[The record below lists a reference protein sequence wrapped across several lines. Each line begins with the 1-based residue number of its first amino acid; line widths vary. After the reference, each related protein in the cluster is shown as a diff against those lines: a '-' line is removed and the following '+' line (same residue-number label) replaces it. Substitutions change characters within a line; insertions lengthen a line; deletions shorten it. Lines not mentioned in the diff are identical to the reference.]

1 MDVQLTDSF
10 SMAELVKRTG
20 VPASTIHH
28 YVRHGLLPPPQ
39 RLATK
44 RFLYRSEHVDA
55 LRVIR
60 DLRRRQRLPLAKI
73 ADVLPEILANRRLAD
88 DEPLAGDAQA
98 PGVAERILDVA
109 IEAFGLH
116 SYGQV
121 SVADLCAGA
130 DVAKGTFYRY
140 FDSKGEVFV
149 RAAERV
155 VLQTLDRFRR
165 GVRELPEPVDMH
177 RAAELCAEELRPG
190 LPVLLEL
197 AKRAVLF
204 EPEYVVEARDTFRTL
219 AAEVGGILLPGEA
232 DNHAAGGMVVLDAVV
247 TTFRSL
253 VGGRAGEAEPSTGRP
268 WRSASPHPGR

>member
-10 SMAELVKRTG
+10 SMAELVERTG

-28 YVRHGLLPPPQ
+28 YVRQGLLPPPQ
-39 RLATK
+39 RLAAK
-44 RFLYRSEHVDA
+44 RFLYGSEHVDA

-60 DLRRRQRLPLAKI
+60 DLRRRQRLSLAKI
-73 ADVLPEILANRRLAD
+73 ADVLPDILANRRLTG
-88 DEPLAGDAQA
+88 DEFLTTGDAQA
-98 PGVAERILDVA
+98 SGVAERILDVA

-155 VLQTLDRFRR
+155 VLQALERFRR
-165 GVRELPEPVDMH
+165 GVSELPEPVDMH

-204 EPEYVVEARDTFRTL
+204 EPEYVAEARDTFRML
-219 AAEVGGILLPGEA
+219 AAEVGEILLPGEA
-232 DNHAAGGMVVLDAVV
+232 DSHAAGGMVILDAVV

-253 VGGRAGEAEPSTGRP
+253 VGGRSGDAPSSAEG
-268 WRSASPHPGR
+268 AAA